1 MLNISMIDKRRTRI
15 RTLYIVLVGY
25 VILFSGWWTYL
36 LLSKNADVYDT
47 KIELLKAELANENLS
62 YLDDIEQTVAYQEII
77 QKKNSQRN
85 MIIAEGLVFFII
97 LMVGVWFVYKSF
109 RQEMKLAAQQRNFL
123 LSITHELKSPI
134 ASIRL
139 ILDTFIKRN
148 LKQEQIQRFAKNG
161 VKEATRL
168 LRLVNNILLAA
179 RLESG
184 FHMSKGD
191 VDLKVL
197 IRDIVDQLQDK
208 HPNTLFS
215 LQMDKVV
222 PVIQADTVA
231 LTSIALNLLE
241 NAVKYCPADTH
252 VDVTIKHQHNDI
264 ILEIAD
270 EGAGIPDVEKSKI
283 FEKFYRV
290 GNEDTRTT
298 KGTGLGLF
306 LVQSL
311 VSEHEGSI
319 SVRDNDPK
327 GTIFSVKLPVNKKTK
342 GFKRKKKQP
351 QS

>member
-1 MLNISMIDKRRTRI
+1 MIDKRRTRV
-15 RTLYIVLVGY
+15 RTLYIVLVAY

-36 LLSKNADVYDT
+36 LLSKNADVYGT

-62 YLDDIEQTVAYQEII
+62 YLDHMEETIAYQDII
-77 QKKNSQRN
+77 IMKNRQRN
-85 MIIAEGLVFFII
+85 MIIAEGIVFFVI
-97 LMVGVWFVYKSF
+97 LMIGVWFVYKSF
-109 RQEMKLAAQQRNFL
+109 KQEMKLAAQQRNFL

-222 PVIQADTVA
+222 PMVQADTVA

-241 NAVKYCPADTH
+241 NAVKYCPSDTPI
-252 VDVTIKHQHNDI
+252 DVTIKHEHNNI
-264 ILEIAD
+264 ILEVAD
-270 EGAGIPDVEKSKI
+270 EGAGIPDTEKSKI

-311 VSEHEGSI
+311 ITEHDGSI
-319 SVRDNDPK
+319 SVKDNKPT
-327 GTIFSVKLPVNKKTK
+327 GTIFSVKFPATMKTK
-342 GFKRKKKQP
+342 GFKMKKKLP
-351 QS
+351 QG

>member
-1 MLNISMIDKRRTRI
+1 MINKRRVRI
-15 RTLYIVLVGY
+15 RTLYIVLVAY

-47 KIELLKAELANENLS
+47 KVELLKSELANESLS
-62 YLDDIEQTVAYQEII
+62 YADNFAQTPEYKEII
-77 QKKNSQRN
+77 QKKNRQRN
-85 MIIAEGLVFFII
+85 MIIAEGIVFFVI
-97 LMVGVWFVYKSF
+97 LMIGVWFVYKSF

-191 VDLKVL
+191 VDVKILT
-197 IRDIVDQLQDK
+197 RDIVDQLQDK

-215 LQMDKVV
+215 LQMDKTI
-222 PVIQADTVA
+222 PLIQADTVA
-231 LTSIALNLLE
+231 LTSIALNLME
-241 NAVKYCPADTH
+241 NAVKYCPPDTH
-252 VDVTIKHQHNDI
+252 VDVTVKHQNNNI
-264 ILEIAD
+264 ILEVAD
-270 EGAGIPDVEKSKI
+270 EGAGIPDEEKSKI

-311 VSEHEGSI
+311 VAEHEGSI
-319 SVRDNDPK
+319 SVRDNEPT
-327 GTIFSVKLPVNKKTK
+327 GTIFSVKLPVTKKVK
-342 GFKRKKKQP
+342 GFKRMKKKQG
-351 QS
+351 

>member
-1 MLNISMIDKRRTRI
+1 MIDKRRTRI
-15 RTLYIVLVGY
+15 RTLYIILIAY

-47 KIELLKAELANENLS
+47 KVELLKAQLANENLS
-62 YLDDIEQTVAYQEII
+62 YANNFAQTVEYKEII
-77 QKKNSQRN
+77 RKKNRQRN
-85 MIIAEGLVFFII
+85 MIIAEGIVFFVI
-97 LMVGVWFVYKSF
+97 LMIGVWFVYKSF

-179 RLESG
+179 RLDSG

-191 VDLKVL
+191 VDIKVL

-215 LQMDKVV
+215 LQMDKTI
-222 PVIQADTVA
+222 PMIQADTVA

-241 NAVKYCPADTH
+241 NAVKYCPPDTH
-252 VDVTIKHQHNDI
+252 VDVTLKHDHNNI
-264 ILEIAD
+264 ILEVAD
-270 EGAGIPDVEKSKI
+270 EGAGIPDEEKSKI

-298 KGTGLGLF
+298 KGTGLGLY

-311 VSEHEGSI
+311 VAEHDGTI
-319 SVRDNDPK
+319 SVRDNKPT
-327 GTIFSVKLPVNKKTK
+327 GTIFSVKLPATKKTK
-342 GFKRKKKQP
+342 GFKRMKKEA
-351 QS
+351 